1 MRRKNAPTLRIAPK
15 FAGAHISIVVSQPP
29 MNSPSMYT
37 CGIVGQFEYDLM
49 PSRRS
54 GSASTLK
61 PLKLVPSALRICT
74 TVFEKPHCGWSGTP
88 FMKTTTLFAATSFSI
103 CACTLDSSP
112 SAAYERTFGLKSS
125 CMHSRRTP
133 SEAARGSEAT
143 RPRSIIM
150 VCVAIAR
157 FRVGRG
163 LERRPKNPG
172 PRFRPP
178 KWRTY
183 AQTVPRLI

>member
-1 MRRKNAPTLRIAPK
+1 LRQKLRRRSELRRN

-29 MNSPSMYT
+29 MNSPSTYT

-88 FMKTTTLFAATSFSI
+88 FMKTTTLFALTSFSI

-133 SEAARGSEAT
+133 SEAVRGSEAT
-143 RPRSIIM
+143 REDARSEDARCIIL
-150 VCVAIAR
+150 V
-157 FRVGRG
+157 RG
-163 LERRPKNPG
+163 DRAHEG
-172 PRFRPP
+172 
-178 KWRTY
+178 Y
-183 AQTVPRLI
+183 

>member
-1 MRRKNAPTLRIAPK
+1 
-15 FAGAHISIVVSQPP
+15 
-29 MNSPSMYT
+29 MNSPSTYT

-88 FMKTTTLFAATSFSI
+88 FMKTTTLFALTSFSI

-125 CMHSRRTP
+125 CMHSRRAAGRP
-133 SEAARGSEAT
+133 SEAARETDAT
-143 RPRSIIM
+143 RERGAPERRSIIM
-150 VCVAIAR
+150 VCVAIAAKWLSR
-157 FRVGRG
+157 RRRRRAPGHPAVPACDPSGRWAFRSS
-163 LERRPKNPG
+163 
-172 PRFRPP
+172 
-178 KWRTY
+178 
-183 AQTVPRLI
+183 I